1 MLLLENSN
9 LSLLIP
15 FSALILELSNE
26 DVIINPIVPF
36 PFPVLVLVLVI
47 IACVFLCSLATDTDL
62 CVVIM

>member
-36 PFPVLVLVLVI
+36 PFPVLVI

>member
-36 PFPVLVLVLVI
+36 PFPVLVLVI